1 MDKETAEAFIYKCL
15 VDNEEKNDPKDK
27 LSRKDI
33 VDILIED
40 HNIPV
45 ATAYRY
51 YKDQSNLYKWE
62 LAKPDPDKQLK
73 DSKDDILSNVLDSA
87 NDFLTEGK
95 VTEYCKTIE
104 TYSKLLVRF
113 KKVWKLNIK
122 STHDPK

>member
-1 MDKETAEAFIYKCL
+1 MLKEEAEEFIYKCL
-15 VDNEEKNDPKDK
+15 VDNEKKTEPKDK

-33 VDILIED
+33 VDILTVD
-40 HNIPV
+40 HGIPV
-45 ATAYRY
+45 PTAYRY

-113 KKVWKLNIK
+113 KKV
-122 STHDPK
+122 